1 MSKPHIASAILK
13 STDEQEDEEQQQQP
27 SPSSSSFPPEEQNIN
42 RLNNYLK
49 TIAIDRYPPVIQQAV
64 RDIRYISETQREAQK
79 DDLVGEKHHWRSS
92 HSPCFF

>member
-1 MSKPHIASAILK
+1 MSKPHIASAILQ
-13 STDEQEDEEQQQQP
+13 STDEREQQEDEEQKTP
-27 SPSSSSFPPEEQNIN
+27 PFVPEEQSIK

-79 DDLVGEKHHWRSS
+79 DDLVGEKYR
-92 HSPCFF
+92 